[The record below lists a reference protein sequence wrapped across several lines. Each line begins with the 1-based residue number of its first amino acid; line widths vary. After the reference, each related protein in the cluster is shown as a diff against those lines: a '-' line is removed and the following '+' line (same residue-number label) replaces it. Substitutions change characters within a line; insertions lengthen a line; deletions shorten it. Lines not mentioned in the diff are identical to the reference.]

1 MSEINSIGH
10 GGMEPLDRAAG
21 TAAYQSAQQRLPLN
35 GHKRTAGDTVELS
48 THARLLER
56 ILQLPEVRMEL
67 VQQVRQAIAEGA
79 YETEEKLATAVE
91 RLIEDLQ

>member
-21 TAAYQSAQQRLPLN
+21 TAAYHSAQRVQLN
-35 GHKRTAGDTVELS
+35 GHKRGAADTVELS

-56 ILQLPEVRMEL
+56 LLQLPDVRQEL
-67 VQQVRQAIAEGA
+67 VQRVRQAIADGS
-79 YETEEKLATAVE
+79 YETEEKLGTAVE
-91 RLIEDLQ
+91 RLLEEIR

>member
-21 TAAYQSAQQRLPLN
+21 TAAYHSAQRLQLN
-35 GHKRTAGDTVELS
+35 GKRHGPGDTVELS

-56 ILQLPEVRMEL
+56 ILQMPDVRTEL
-67 VQQVRQAIAEGA
+67 VQSVRQAIAEGT
-79 YETEEKLATAVE
+79 YETDEKLTAAVE
-91 RLIEDLQ
+91 RLLEEIG

>member
-21 TAAYQSAQQRLPLN
+21 TAAYHSAQRVPLN
-35 GHKRTAGDTVELS
+35 GKRHGAGDTVELS

-56 ILQLPEVRMEL
+56 ILQLPDVRQEL
-67 VQQVRQAIAEGA
+67 VQRVRQAIADGS
-79 YETEEKLATAVE
+79 YETEEKLGAAVE
-91 RLIEDLQ
+91 RLLEEIR